1 MNIVNIIEDKIL
13 GCMVCL
19 ANETWQPVKW
29 AKYLNYLL
37 FKKRSRICFGF
48 DLYFFNV
55 NFDVIGWDMEEEEIE
70 EKKKRMCLVYQEFLK
85 HGDIVEEILW
95 KEFLDGIDWEEELG
109 WNEKEQ
115 ETYRRK
121 YKTKEVLFQDVTVIE
136 VRIYFDH
143 YAVVISL
150 PFIEENL
157 VIVVN
162 NIFEKEEQYSF
173 LIAEEESEPIEM
185 DYRTK
190 EYFLLTSKE

>member
-1 MNIVNIIEDKIL
+1 M
-13 GCMVCL
+13 G
-19 ANETWQPVKW
+19 
-29 AKYLNYLL
+29 
-37 FKKRSRICFGF
+37 
-48 DLYFFNV
+48 
-55 NFDVIGWDMEEEEIE
+55 
-70 EKKKRMCLVYQEFLK
+70 
-85 HGDIVEEILW
+85 HGGRRDRDIVEKILW